1 MELEDQNWL
10 AVLSVDKERAFR
22 LLVNMY
28 AKRVYNTCLRLT
40 FNEEDAQDLTQEVF
54 TAVFLS
60 LESYRGDAKLSTW
73 IYSIA
78 INKSKEFIRY
88 KMRDKRNSQHTIS
101 LDLFTT
107 SHELESFSS
116 ETPLSVMEQKERIG
130 FLMAAINAL
139 PENQRIAYTLNK
151 LDGHTYI
158 EVSDAMGI
166 SLQSVESLLF
176 RAKQNLR
183 TYLEKKLNT

>member
-10 AVLSVDKERAFR
+10 AILSVDKERAFR
-22 LLVNMY
+22 LLVNTY

-151 LDGHTYI
+151 LDGLTYI